1 MNTQRNM
8 NPLSLK
14 EHKKSCNGLK
24 ETKNDY
30 KSCRF
35 VETQNIL
42 DVSQKGIRWIRKTLF
57 FLVIIHP

>member
-35 VETQNIL
+35 VNDLKIMKENEMEN
-42 DVSQKGIRWIRKTLF
+42 QKEK
-57 FLVIIHP
+57 V